1 MEKVYIYKIF
11 ERFWHWSQALI
22 IFFLMLTGFEIH
34 GSFGSYELFGFE
46 NSVVWHQIAAWA
58 FLTLIVFAIFWHIT
72 SGEWK
77 QYIPTTKLIKEQ
89 FMYYIGGIFKNAP
102 HPTNKTVYNKFNPL
116 QRMIYLGLKILV
128 IPVMVISGFIYLYF
142 QYPKFGIELE
152 SLDTVALIHTLGAY
166 ILIAFVI
173 AHVYLTTITGVK
185 PLSSIKA
192 MITGWE
198 EMEKEEIKVVVEEEM
213 EVALKSIKKKLHAG
227 DDRSKILDQALE
239 EVEGKLGVKRETYFR
254 DAISESGAGYFCIGK
269 DGIYKE
275 VNKAWLNL
283 YKYDSKNEIIG
294 QHYRLSR
301 SSEDFVEL
309 EKTVAK
315 VLQGETINHGEVKR
329 ICKDGS
335 VGYHTL
341 TLSPV
346 YLDDKIECFE
356 GFVIDTTDKHF
367 AETEME
373 KKKERLAH
381 RKPIDPENNSNK

>member
-11 ERFWHWSQALI
+11 ERFWHWTQAML

-34 GSFGSYELFGFE
+34 GSLTLFGFD
-46 NSVVWHQIAAWA
+46 NSVRWHQTGAWA
-58 FLTLIVFAIFWHIT
+58 FLILIVFAIFWHAT
-72 SGEWK
+72 SGEWR
-77 QYIPTTKLIKEQ
+77 QYVPTTKLIKEQ
-89 FMYYIGGIFKNAP
+89 FMYYIGGIFNNAP

-166 ILIAFVI
+166 VLIAFVI

-198 EMEKEEIKVVVEEEM
+198 EMEDEEIKVVVEEEM
-213 EVALKSIKKKLHAG
+213 EVALKIIKKKLNAG
-227 DDRSKILDQALE
+227 DEASEILDNALG
-239 EVEGKLGVKRETYFR
+239 EVENKLGVKRETYFR

-275 VNKAWLNL
+275 VNKTWLDL
-283 YKYDSKNEIIG
+283 YKYESKNEIIG
-294 QHYRLSR
+294 KHYRLSR
-301 SSEDFVEL
+301 NDDDFKEL
-309 EKTVAK
+309 EETVLK
-315 VLQGETINHGEVKR
+315 VLKGETINHGEVKR
-329 ICKDGS
+329 ICKDGKE
-335 VGYHTL
+335 GYHTL

-346 YLDDKIECFE
+346 FVDDKIECFE
-356 GFVIDTTDKHF
+356 GFIIDTTARHL
-367 AETEME
+367 AEHEML
-373 KKKERLAH
+373 KKKIRISQ
-381 RKPIDPENNSNK
+381 RKENKENTENN